1 MVEFLR
7 PTLRLPVI
15 ADDEK
20 TRWAID
26 VMTAWV
32 DHDRDSD
39 FVHERIDA
47 YSAEPDGY
55 PGLITGL
62 INLSGL
68 LLMGLEVSMGTSTP
82 EILQAIASTVARHD
96 PSPTVEGGAS

>member
-1 MVEFLR
+1 M
-7 PTLRLPVI
+7 

-26 VMTAWV
+26 VMTAWA
-32 DHDRDSD
+32 HDNGGE

-47 YSAEPDGY
+47 YLAESRGGPDS
-55 PGLITGL
+55 LITGL

-68 LLMGLEVSMGTSTP
+68 LLMGLEATTGKSSGQ
-82 EILQAIASTVARHD
+82 ILQAIAATLARNGD
-96 PSPTVEGGAS
+96 R

>member
-1 MVEFLR
+1 M
-7 PTLRLPVI
+7 

-32 DHDRDSD
+32 DHDCDSD
-39 FVHERIDA
+39 FMHERIDA

-68 LLMGLEVSMGTSTP
+68 LLMGMEVSMGKSAP
-82 EILQAIASTVARHD
+82 EILQAIASTVARSD
-96 PSPTVEGGAS
+96 LPPVVGGGTP

>member
-1 MVEFLR
+1 M
-7 PTLRLPVI
+7 

-26 VMTAWV
+26 VMTAWT
-32 DHDRDSD
+32 HDDSPTG

-47 YSAEPDGY
+47 YLSEESQGC

-68 LLMGLEVSMGTSTP
+68 LLMGMEATTGKSTP
-82 EILQAIASTVARHD
+82 EILQAIASTLSRQGRP
-96 PSPTVEGGAS
+96 PSGQ

>member
-1 MVEFLR
+1 M
-7 PTLRLPVI
+7 

-32 DHDRDSD
+32 NHDDDSD
-39 FVHERIDA
+39 FVHDRIDA
-47 YSAEPDGY
+47 YSSEPDGY

-68 LLMGLEVSMGTSTP
+68 LLMGMEVSMGKSTP

-96 PSPTVEGGAS
+96 PPPAVDGGVR

>member
-1 MVEFLR
+1 M
-7 PTLRLPVI
+7 

-32 DHDRDSD
+32 DHDTDGD

-47 YSAEPDGY
+47 YSSESEGCV
-55 PGLITGL
+55 GLITGL
-62 INLSGL
+62 VNLSGL
-68 LLMGLEVSMGTSTP
+68 LLMGMEVSLGRSTP
-82 EILQAIASTVARHD
+82 EILQTIATTLTKHESP
-96 PSPTVEGGAS
+96 PSDHRAK

>member
-1 MVEFLR
+1 M
-7 PTLRLPVI
+7 

-26 VMTAWV
+26 IMTAWAQEP
-32 DHDRDSD
+32 DTGLLRA
-39 FVHERIDA
+39 RIDD
-47 YSAEPDGY
+47 YLAEPEGS

-68 LLMGLEVSMGTSTP
+68 LLMGMEATTGKAGS
-82 EILQAIASTVARHD
+82 EILQAIAATLARQTHPD
-96 PSPTVEGGAS
+96 PA

>member
-1 MVEFLR
+1 M
-7 PTLRLPVI
+7 

-32 DHDRDSD
+32 DHSHDTE
-39 FVHERIDA
+39 FVHARIDD
-47 YSAEPDGY
+47 YLAEPEGHF
-55 PGLITGL
+55 GLTTGL

-68 LLMGLEVSMGTSTP
+68 LLTGMEVTLGKSP
-82 EILQAIASTVARHD
+82 QEILQTIAVTLSRRGDLTD
-96 PSPTVEGGAS
+96 

>member
-1 MVEFLR
+1 M
-7 PTLRLPVI
+7 

-26 VMTAWV
+26 VMTAWAQ
-32 DHDRDSD
+32 DGDAD
-39 FVHERIDA
+39 FVHDRVDC
-47 YSAEPDGY
+47 YLAEPQGS

-68 LLMGLEVSMGTSTP
+68 LLMGMEATTGKSPT
-82 EILQAIASTVARHD
+82 EILQAIASTISRNGQPPA
-96 PSPTVEGGAS
+96 PP

>member
-1 MVEFLR
+1 M
-7 PTLRLPVI
+7 

-32 DHDRDSD
+32 DHDSDSD
-39 FVHERIDA
+39 FVHERIAA
-47 YSAEPDGY
+47 YSSAPGGH

-62 INLSGL
+62 VNLAGL
-68 LLMGLEVSMGTSTP
+68 LLMGMEVSTGKSTP
-82 EILQAIASTVARHD
+82 EILQAIASTVARHH
-96 PSPTVEGGAS
+96 PSHTVDGSAP

>member
-1 MVEFLR
+1 M
-7 PTLRLPVI
+7 

-32 DHDRDSD
+32 HDDHSTD
-39 FVHERIDA
+39 FVGRRVEA
-47 YSAEPDGY
+47 YVSEPDGSA
-55 PGLITGL
+55 GLITGL

-68 LLMGLEVSMGTSTP
+68 LLMGLEATIGKGT
-82 EILQAIASTVARHD
+82 EDILQTIAATLSRNE
-96 PSPTVEGGAS
+96 SSRS

>member
-1 MVEFLR
+1 M
-7 PTLRLPVI
+7 

-26 VMTAWV
+26 VMTAWTHGG
-32 DHDRDSD
+32 DAD
-39 FVHERIDA
+39 FVHDRVDC
-47 YSAEPDGY
+47 YLAEPHGG

-68 LLMGLEVSMGTSTP
+68 LLMGMEATTGKATP
-82 EILQAIASTVARHD
+82 EILQAIASTLSRNAQP
-96 PSPTVEGGAS
+96 PSSS

>member
-1 MVEFLR
+1 M
-7 PTLRLPVI
+7 

-32 DHDRDSD
+32 DHDADVDSD
-39 FVHERIDA
+39 FVHQRIDA
-47 YSAEPDGY
+47 YLAEQEGPAS
-55 PGLITGL
+55 LITGL

-68 LLMGLEVSMGTSTP
+68 LLMGMEACLGKSAP
-82 EILQAIASTVARHD
+82 EILQTIAATVSKDDAAPPRD
-96 PSPTVEGGAS
+96 RRAN